1 MTSPVL
7 EAIVSKALDG
17 LHLREIATAH
27 NVANASSPG
36 FAPVRVSFEGQ
47 LQQLFQATEGL
58 APQQRAGE
66 LAALRPLAAASSD
79 PAERSVKIDQEIA
92 IASETSA
99 RYAMLIG
106 MLNRSLQIQQLA
118 IRGS

>member
-1 MTSPVL
+1 MTSPIV

-36 FAPVRVSFEGQ
+36 FVPVRVSFEDE
-47 LQQLFQATEGL
+47 LQRVAMTTRGL
-58 APQQRAGE
+58 DANARA
-66 LAALRPLAAASSD
+66 AALASVEPRVAPSTD
-79 PAERSVKIDQEIA
+79 PAERTVRIDQEVA
-92 IASETSA
+92 TASETSA

-106 MLNRSLQIQQLA
+106 LLNRSLQLQQLA

>member
-1 MTSPVL
+1 MTSPML

-17 LHLREIATAH
+17 LHLRETATAH

-36 FAPVRVSFEGQ
+36 FVPVRVSFEGQ
-47 LQQLFQATEGL
+47 LQQLVQATAAL
-58 APQQRAGE
+58 APQQRAAE
-66 LAALRPLAAASSD
+66 LAALRPQVAASAD
-79 PAERSVKIDQEIA
+79 PAERSVRIDQEIA

-99 RYAMLIG
+99 RYAMLVG

>member
-17 LHLREIATAH
+17 LHLREIATSH

-36 FAPVRVSFEGQ
+36 FVPVRVSFEGQ
-47 LQQLFQATEGL
+47 LQELAQATAAM
-58 APQQRAGE
+58 APPQRAAE
-66 LAALRPLAAASSD
+66 LSALQPRVAASAD

-106 MLNRSLQIQQLA
+106 MLNRSLQMQQLA

>member
-17 LHLREIATAH
+17 LHLREVATSH

-36 FAPVRVSFEGQ
+36 FVPVRVSFEGQ
-47 LQQLFQATEGL
+47 LQQLAQATVGL
-58 APQQRAGE
+58 APEQRAE
-66 LAALRPLAAASSD
+66 QFAALQPQVAASSD

>member
-1 MTSPVL
+1 MTSPVI

-27 NVANASSPG
+27 NVANASTPG
-36 FAPVRVSFEGQ
+36 FVPVRVNFEGE
-47 LQQLFQATEGL
+47 LQRLATATADL
-58 APQQRAGE
+58 APELRAAE
-66 LAALRPLAAASSD
+66 VSSLQPSVAAAID
-79 PAERSVKIDQEIA
+79 PSERSVKIDQEIA

-106 MLNRSLQIQQLA
+106 MLNRSLQMQQLA